1 MARNAWVP
9 LPPRPWIHADS
20 NQTTPTR
27 KLGMKNLML
36 DHVGYQLWICH
47 LWQKKKRQG
56 KSMQFFNVWYFGELP
71 QSAETQ
77 NYTGCHRDPR
87 CISIAGFMEDTIPG
101 RSFQDEHFSDIRT
114 GFQSMAKT
122 ADWVSMIWRFPKMGL
137 PWNHPGYFRIFHYE
151 PAIGDPPCLYM
162 KFHGLPVADARRFW
176 LNLGIDTVVK
186 WYTEPW
192 TDGGVNMGFSKS
204 IAYPKNLGLNKS
216 QLHTITMIL

>member
-1 MARNAWVP
+1 MHGSRF
-9 LPPRPWIHADS
+9 LPDLGFMRIPIKRRQRGSWGWKIWCWI
-20 NQTTPTR
+20 
-27 KLGMKNLML
+27 ML
-36 DHVGYQLWICH
+36 DINFGFVTYG
-47 LWQKKKRQG
+47 KKKRQG